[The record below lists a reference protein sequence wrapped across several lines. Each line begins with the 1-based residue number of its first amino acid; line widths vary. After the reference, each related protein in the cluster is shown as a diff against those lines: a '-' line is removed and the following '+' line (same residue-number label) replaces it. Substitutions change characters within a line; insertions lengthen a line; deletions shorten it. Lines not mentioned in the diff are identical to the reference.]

1 MGSPAPK
8 TGEIVVTEISD
19 KLKQAGLKVTLPRV
33 KILDILGQSPNR
45 HLSAEEIYR
54 LLIER
59 GEETGVATI
68 YRVLTQCE
76 QAGLVRRLQF
86 EGDRAVFELARSDH
100 HDHIVCVRCGD
111 VQEFHDETI
120 EHRQQEVAG
129 EHGFSIEQHS
139 MVLYGLC
146 ARCRDRAAAAG

>member
-1 MGSPAPK
+1 MM
-8 TGEIVVTEISD
+8 TQLETMVVAEISD
-19 KLKQAGLKVTLPRV
+19 KLKQAGLKVTIPRI
-33 KILDILGQSPNR
+33 KILDILQQSPSR
-45 HLSAEEIYR
+45 HLSAEDIYR

-86 EGDRAVFELARSDH
+86 EGDRAVFEIAPSDH
-100 HDHIVCVRCGD
+100 HDHIVCARCGS
-111 VQEFHDETI
+111 VTEFHDATI
-120 EHRQQEVAG
+120 ESRQRQIAEQ
-129 EHGFSIEQHS
+129 HGFAIAEHT

-146 ARCRDRAAAAG
+146 AQCQKQATMES

>member
-1 MGSPAPK
+1 M
-8 TGEIVVTEISD
+8 VVTQTSD
-19 KLKQAGLKVTLPRV
+19 KLKRAGLKVTLPRV
-33 KILDILGQSPNR
+33 KILDILEHSPNR

-86 EGDRAVFELARSDH
+86 EGDRAVFELACSDH
-100 HDHIVCVRCGD
+100 HDHIVCVRCSS

-120 EHRQQEVAG
+120 ESRQQEVA
-129 EHGFSIEQHS
+129 ERHGFSIEQHS

-146 ARCRDRAAAAG
+146 TRCRERAVVDG